1 MRIYLSGPITGV
13 PGYKKRFKKLG
24 ARIAAAYPL
33 DSIVNPGKLADVFPE
48 GTHDEYMVICLQMLD
63 MCDMVMMLPGWE
75 NSVGATEEHDF
86 AVRAGKVVVYLH
98 GI

>member
-13 PGYKKRFKKLG
+13 PDYKKRFKKLG
-24 ARIAAAYPL
+24 ARVAEAYPL
-33 DSIVNPGKLADVFPE
+33 DFVVNPGRLADVFPD
-48 GTHDEYMVICLQMLD
+48 GTHDEYMAICLQMLD

-86 AVRAGKVVVYLH
+86 AVRAGKFVVYLH